1 MIQSE
6 IMSNASAVTSR
17 VSVPFQIDDL
27 LVYSVQAVFTGVNVV
42 GVLTLEA
49 TNDDT
54 DSTSWTTIQDSTQA
68 VIASANHIW
77 NVNGAGYR
85 WCRARWV
92 YTSGTGN
99 IKMNVTIKEPA
110 NRY

>member
-6 IMSNASAVTSR
+6 IMSNASAATSR
-17 VSVPFQIDDL
+17 TSVPFQIDDL
-27 LVYSVQAVFTGVNVV
+27 TIYSVQVVFTGVDVV
-42 GVLTLEA
+42 GTLTLEA
-49 TNDDT
+49 TNDDS
-54 DSTSWTTIQDSTQA
+54 DSASWTTVQNSSQA
-68 VIASANHIW
+68 VVASANHIW
-77 NVNGAGYR
+77 NVDGAGYR

-99 IKMNVTIKEPA
+99 IKMNTTIKEPA